1 MLTRYHDLMS
11 VFADMDD
18 CLGEMAQTEVYS
30 NLVLVCI
37 TDRDVKILWLTR
49 TTHNKDFLIASAFMY
64 TILVDYHETFAPY
77 NFSTKFPNLLHN
89 MSHTV

>member
-37 TDRDVKILWLTR
+37 TDQEVKILWLIR
-49 TTHNKDFLIASAFMY
+49 ATHHRDFLIASAFMY

-77 NFSTKFPNLLHN
+77 NFSTKV
-89 MSHTV
+89 SQSAA